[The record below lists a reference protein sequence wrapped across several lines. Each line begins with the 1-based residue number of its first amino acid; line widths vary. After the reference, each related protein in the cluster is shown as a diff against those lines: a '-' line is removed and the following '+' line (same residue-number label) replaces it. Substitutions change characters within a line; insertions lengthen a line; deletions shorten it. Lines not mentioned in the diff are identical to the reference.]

1 MAGHLFVLE
10 DAAGILALTG
20 RTERAVRDRN
30 AVGGAHAAEAPA
42 LHAAGE
48 TLALRY
54 ALDVDNLAGDIMV
67 GGDFGSDVEERVLG
81 DPEFGYARLRL
92 HLRLAEMTALRL
104 AEVLGLGRDRK
115 STSLKPSH

>member
-1 MAGHLFVLE
+1 MAGYLFFLE

-54 ALDVDNLAGDIMV
+54 ALDVDHLAGDIMV
-67 GGDFGSDVEERVLG
+67 GGEFGSDVEERVLG

-92 HLRLAEMTALRL
+92 HLGLAEMTALRL

>member
-54 ALDVDNLAGDIMV
+54 ALDVDHLAGDIMA
-67 GGDFGSDVEERVLG
+67 GGDFSSDVEERALG
-81 DPEFGYARLRL
+81 DTELGHAPLRL
-92 HLRLAEMTALRL
+92 HLALAKLPPLRL
-104 AEVLGLGRDRK
+104 AEDLGLARAA
-115 STSLKPSH
+115 P

>member
-42 LHAAGE
+42 LHAAGAP
-48 TLALRY
+48 LALRY
-54 ALDVDNLAGDIMV
+54 ALDVTPLAGDIMV
-67 GGDFGSDVEERVLG
+67 GGDFVHDVEDRVLG
-81 DPEFGYARLRL
+81 DQEFAHTRLWPP
-92 HLRLAEMTALRL
+92 
-104 AEVLGLGRDRK
+104 LGLSGIP
-115 STSLKPSH
+115 TPPL